1 VSATFSPRD
10 ELAHAGRAEEWTFS
24 FWTADLS
31 LAGHTGWRID
41 PADRTGFYWSV
52 VTRAGQPNLH
62 VTAGQVPLRS
72 DPLLVKD
79 EALWAEMIC
88 DSPFEQWTVG
98 NETYAVALDD
108 PDEALG
114 LAYGTPTAIACDLE
128 WHAAAA
134 PTVLSGDLES
144 GYSQAGEVDGAIEL
158 VAGALHL
165 TSALAHRT
173 HRWAAALGAPLSASP
188 PPQAFAHTGTRA
200 PVRLPDGTVLDL
212 VLTPEG
218 WRSR

>member
-1 VSATFSPRD
+1 VSAAFTRGD

-31 LAGHTGWRID
+31 LAGHSGWRVD
-41 PADRTGFYWSV
+41 PRTRTGFYWSA
-52 VTRAGQPNLH
+52 VTRSEQPNLH
-62 VTAGQVPLRS
+62 VSADRVPLRS

-79 EALWAEMIC
+79 EALWAEMTC
-88 DSPFEQWTVG
+88 DSPFEQWTVA

-108 PDEALG
+108 PDDALS
-114 LAYGTPTAIACDLE
+114 LAYGTPTAIAGDLE
-128 WHAAAA
+128 WHAAGVIAD
-134 PTVLSGDLES
+134 LSDDHVR
-144 GYSQAGEVDGAIEL
+144 GYAQLGEVDGTIEL
-158 VAGALHL
+158 LGGALHV
-165 TSALAHRT
+165 TAAKAHRT
-173 HRWAAALGAPLSASP
+173 HRWVRAPGAFLAASTQSRAL
-188 PPQAFAHTGTRA
+188 AHTGARA